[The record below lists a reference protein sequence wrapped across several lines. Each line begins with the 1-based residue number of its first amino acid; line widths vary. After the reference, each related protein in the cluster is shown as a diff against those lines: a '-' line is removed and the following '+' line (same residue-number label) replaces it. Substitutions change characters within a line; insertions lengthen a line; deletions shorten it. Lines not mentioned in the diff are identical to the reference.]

1 MIVPNQ
7 PAVDG
12 SGGGRVVELPDDYFE
27 DVEMEP
33 VQRQLRLTFRD
44 RDQDIPMI
52 GYGGESRKLDA
63 SVNEMIARMNP
74 ADQKTASKMITDAAK
89 EIRQAV
95 DTITAP
101 IKEPPLEIFIKT
113 GDGKNVALTS
123 QNVLSLRKDGKYLNP
138 VFFDDL
144 ANAIDEYETTQEKKE
159 GTKEW
164 CALAKTFYVMKVNLI
179 KHTDECIKFES
190 ESIKSVVNRDAG
202 AIVAEQRAMF
212 AGVTQEFSN
221 FINWCNSNTSMTMQA
236 LGTLQGGLTGVSN
249 SLHEGVMTLTSQ
261 NAASNQKLINIEGAV
276 QALGQNSLNQQLQL
290 YKGLESNFGALS
302 NQQVALRKDISATS
316 EQLNGI
322 AKQIELLKNDEST
335 LAKDHSNQVGALVA
349 KMSDMTQDIK
359 GILKSQD
366 ANKTLN
372 KQLIDSI
379 TAIISINES
388 IEGIKTQTFEER
400 NYLAAI
406 GNMLQQLCPIVP
418 EIKANVES
426 IQDASAKYGKEI
438 IESQQKI
445 AESQIASVN
454 KISEALILFERST
467 ADRQRVQEEW
477 QREALKAIQAAATK
491 QDINEM
497 QLLLKNYESNEMQP
511 RYNVED
517 VTKMIMDFLERG
529 FQQYG
534 DKIMDM
540 IRGLIGDL
548 RSQPAG
554 NVPLLPAGENRPAL
568 PPGAAVPQLPP
579 GGAPLQLP
587 PGGGAPMLLPPDI
600 NFDASAPAFKPSGKS
615 RGVQKKTKPA
625 KKNSKYNVRITGPDG
640 EIIEDPLT
648 NEAKAVE
655 KDLPMA
661 VVGGGAPAGGDLD
674 LPDLPLVS
682 KGIRALQTKTKFS
695 KSSQN
700 VAKMFNELNK
710 KAMVVR
716 KVGEMVIG
724 KEKTDELMR
733 SMVMRGG
740 SMVGHAL
747 SRTVARAV
755 APIVSRISSVSSAT
769 MNILSAIKT
778 VGGLLARYIGLFN
791 KQAYENTQQLI
802 RQNGLLEDAINQLME
817 LREAHDRE
825 RFIQAPEV
833 MKQLMDNVGEVQTI
847 TVPAVLHYGKLETM
861 TPVERVRTV
870 MSLAGRSAPISTRTH
885 GIAVLKKNIT
895 DPALDNAADYKRA
908 TAKRRATRVKK
919 IEHRRTN
926 DPLNKFF
933 QGNW

>member
-1 MIVPNQ
+1 MIVPNH

-33 VQRQLRLTFRD
+33 VKRQLRLTFRE
-44 RDQDIPMI
+44 RDQDVPMI

-144 ANAIDEYETTQEKKE
+144 ANAVDKYETTQEKKQS
-159 GTKEW
+159 TKEW
-164 CALAKTFYVMKVNLI
+164 CALAKTFYIMKVNLM
-179 KHTDECIKFES
+179 KHTEECIKFES

-221 FINWCNSNTSMTMQA
+221 FINWCNSNASMTMQA

-302 NQQVALRKDISATS
+302 NQQAALRKDISATN

-335 LAKDHSNQVGALVA
+335 LAKDNSNQVGALVA

-359 GILKSQD
+359 GILKSQY

-372 KQLIDSI
+372 QQLIDSI
-379 TAIISINES
+379 TAIISMNES

-438 IESQQKI
+438 IENQQKI

-454 KISEALILFERST
+454 KVSEALILFERST

-477 QREALKAIQAAATK
+477 QRETLKAIQAAATK
-491 QDINEM
+491 QDIKEM
-497 QLLLKNYESNEMQP
+497 QLLLKNHESNEMQP

-554 NVPLLPAGENRPAL
+554 NVPLLSAGENRPAL
-568 PPGAAVPQLPP
+568 PPGAAP
-579 GGAPLQLP
+579 QLP
-587 PGGGAPMLLPPDI
+587 PGGGAPLLLPPNI

-625 KKNSKYNVRITGPDG
+625 QKKSPYNIRITGPDG

-661 VVGGGAPAGGDLD
+661 VIGGAPAGGDLD
-674 LPDLPLVS
+674 LRDLPLVS

-695 KSSQN
+695 KSAHN
-700 VAKMFNELNK
+700 VAKMFNDLNN
-710 KAMVVR
+710 KALVVR
-716 KVGEMVIG
+716 KVGEMVLG

-733 SMVMRGG
+733 AMVMRGG
-740 SMVGHAL
+740 SMAGHAL

-755 APIVSRISSVSSAT
+755 APLVSRISNVSSAT

-778 VGGLLARYIGLFN
+778 VGGLLARYIGMFN
-791 KQAYENTQQLI
+791 RQADENNQQLV
-802 RQNGLLEDAINQLME
+802 RQNGLLEDAINRLME
-817 LREAHDRE
+817 LREAHDSE

-895 DPALDNAADYKRA
+895 DPALDNAADYKKA
-908 TAKRRATRVKK
+908 TANRRATRVKK